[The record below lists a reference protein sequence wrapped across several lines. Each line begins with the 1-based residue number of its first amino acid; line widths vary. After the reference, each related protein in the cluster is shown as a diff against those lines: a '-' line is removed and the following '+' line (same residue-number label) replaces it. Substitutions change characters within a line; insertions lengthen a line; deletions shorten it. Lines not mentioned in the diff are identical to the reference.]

1 MLLRPTRATRT
12 DTLFPYTTLFRSH
25 DVADDDRGGGFPSFR
40 RQLFGIADHSID
52 LGHRREARRIDLRRA
67 PRHRDPRTRPAA
79 MRLPDRGAR
88 LLDGGVGH
96 RARIDDDH
104 VVIAEKLADRL
115 AFRDVEPTAQR
126 DDLGL
131 RHGRE
136 GPSWRKIGRAH
147 V

>member
-1 MLLRPTRATRT
+1 M
-12 DTLFPYTTLFRSH
+12 
-25 DVADDDRGGGFPSFR
+25 
-40 RQLFGIADHSID
+40 D
-52 LGHRREARRIDLRRA
+52 LPRA

-136 GPSWRKIGRAH
+136 GPSWRPSYGYNRAKATDRRRRWSLSDPKKSR
-147 V
+147 